1 MSKRHDRQFVDL
13 FTLVVGALAG
23 IAVAIYFLAGHVGN
37 IQTREIQSGADY
49 QREIEARIAPVAR
62 VAIAGRDNSA
72 LQPIATVSARATPA
86 VPAAILTGEQ
96 VYQTACFACHG
107 AGIAG
112 APKFGDKAAWAPRI
126 GEGVAV
132 LHKHA
137 LEGFQGKVGMMP
149 PKGGRVDL
157 ADQSIM
163 NGVDYMVNAAK

>member
-1 MSKRHDRQFVDL
+1 MSNRHDRQFIDL

-23 IAVAIYFLAGHVGN
+23 IAVGIYFLAGHVGG
-37 IQTREIQSGADY
+37 IQTREIQSGKDY
-49 QREIEARIAPVAR
+49 QREVEERIAPVAR

-72 LQPIATVSARATPA
+72 LAPIAAASAATVPA
-86 VPAAILTGEQ
+86 ASAAILTGEQ

-126 GEGVAV
+126 GEGIAV

-137 LEGFQGKVGMMP
+137 LEGYQGKVGVMP

-163 NGVDYMVNAAK
+163 NGVDYMVSAAK